1 MKRILIFLCFILV
14 CSSLVQAQNTD
25 ALQDQ
30 YYEYYNNGDFNNAV
44 KYALKVLDIQE
55 KSIGKNHPDYAF
67 TLGNLGV
74 YYLFASKYEKALAIN
89 LEVVELRKRILG
101 VEDEEYHLALGNLA
115 STYSKLGRYSKALS
129 INLELLEIREKII
142 GKKHLD
148 YIQTSQNIASNYSK
162 LGQYQKALEA
172 YLEVIKMYNDI
183 SNIESQ
189 GYAMAINNLASTY
202 YKLGNFHKSLEY
214 RTQALSLFENLVPK
228 GHPVLLKVI
237 KELGNNFAAL
247 DDEFIAV
254 DTINYVLNK
263 IESNLGKENEYYALG
278 LQSLVICYYN
288 IKNYSRALNLCNET
302 LYLQERLLGKINS
315 DYANTLFFLSKI
327 YFATGDNRGIRTLLE
342 VIDIQEKTLPKDH
355 PYYLKSLRYYQII
368 KSLE

>member
-14 CSSLVQAQNTD
+14 SSSLVQAQNIG
-25 ALQDQ
+25 ALEDQ
-30 YYEYYNNGDFNNAV
+30 YYEYYNNGDFNNAI
-44 KYALKVLDIQE
+44 KYALKILDIQE

-67 TLGNLGV
+67 TLGNIGV
-74 YYLFASKYEKALAIN
+74 NYLAVSQYDKALAIN

-115 STYSKLGRYSKALS
+115 STYSKLGQYPKALT
-129 INLELLEIREKII
+129 INLELLEIRERII

-162 LGQYQKALEA
+162 LGKYQKALES

-183 SNIESQ
+183 SNTETQ

-202 YKLGNFHKSLEY
+202 YKLGDFHKSLEY
-214 RTQALSLFENLVPK
+214 RTKGLSLFENLVPK

-237 KELGNNFAAL
+237 KELGNNFGAL

-254 DTINYVLNK
+254 DTINYVLKK

-302 LYLQERLLGKINS
+302 LSIQQKLLGKINP
-315 DYANTLFFLSKI
+315 DYANTLFILSQI
-327 YFATGDNRGIRTLLE
+327 YFATGDNRGMQTLLE
-342 VIDIQEKTLPKDH
+342 VIDIQERTLPKDH
-355 PYYLKSLRYYQII
+355 PYYLRTLGYYQII
-368 KSLE
+368 K

>member
-1 MKRILIFLCFILV
+1 MKKLLLATLLV
-14 CSSLVQAQNTD
+14 AIGLQTQAQNTD

-30 YYEYYNNGDFNNAV
+30 YYEYYNNGDFNNAI

-115 STYSKLGRYSKALS
+115 STYSKLGRYSTALS
-129 INLELLEIREKII
+129 INLELLEIRERII

-162 LGQYQKALEA
+162 LGKYEKALEA

-183 SNIESQ
+183 SNTETQ

-214 RTQALSLFENLVPK
+214 RTQGLSLFENLVPK

-247 DDEFIAV
+247 DDEFIAI
-254 DTINYVLNK
+254 DTIKYVLKK

-278 LQSLVICYYN
+278 LQSLTICYYN
-288 IKNYSRALNLCNET
+288 IKNYSRALNLCNEA
-302 LYLQERLLGKINS
+302 LSIQQKLLGKINP
-315 DYANTLFFLSKI
+315 DYANTLFILSQI
-327 YFATGDNRGIRTLLE
+327 YFATGDNRGMQTLLE
-342 VIDIQEKTLPKDH
+342 VIDIQERTLPKDH
-355 PYYLKSLRYYQII
+355 PYYLKTLGYYQII
-368 KSLE
+368 KNLE

>member
-1 MKRILIFLCFILV
+1 MKKFLFTTLLV
-14 CSSLVQAQNTD
+14 VIGLQTQAQNTESLED
-25 ALQDQ
+25 L
-30 YYEYYNNGDFNNAV
+30 YYEYYDNGDFNNAI
-44 KYALKVLDIQE
+44 KYALQILDIQQ
-55 KSIGKNHPDYAF
+55 KSIGENHPDYAF

-74 YYLFASKYEKALAIN
+74 NYLYLSQYDKALAIN

-101 VEDEEYHLALGNLA
+101 VENEEYHLALGNLA
-115 STYSKLGRYSKALS
+115 STYSKLGQYSKALT
-129 INLELLEIREKII
+129 INLELLEIRERII

-183 SNIESQ
+183 SSIENQ

-202 YKLGNFHKSLEY
+202 YKLGNFQKSLEY
-214 RTQALSLFENLVPK
+214 RTLGLSLFENLVPK

-254 DTINYVLNK
+254 DTINYVLKK
-263 IESNLGKENEYYALG
+263 IEYNMGKENEYYAQG

-302 LYLQERLLGKINS
+302 LYLQQRLFGKLNP

-327 YFATGDNRGIRTLLE
+327 YFATGDNRGMRTLLE
-342 VIDIQEKTLPKDH
+342 VIDIQKKTLPKDH
-355 PYYLKSLRYYQII
+355 PYYLKSLAYYQLI
-368 KSLE
+368 KNQE